1 MEKLHYGRV
10 VAAGWLF
17 VLVVAATL
25 WDSDSQEWRNL
36 GALLSSGK
44 PTTLLAIIT
53 AIAGLGG
60 PPAVGLLLD
69 RLAALAFLAARRSM
83 WNLPFNEAFGN
94 MLASREIE
102 LEGPI
107 SSSGAFQAFF
117 YTYADSR
124 LIDWM
129 RRRTTYAYGSLTSAM
144 AIVAGLIVSLF
155 VFRAF
160 SLAVCSISLCL
171 VIALL
176 IYTRIVTN
184 GLGETGQ
191 AWVSTIGRIALK
203 QYSEALGVA
212 PKVREVGEKN
222 AKRR

>member
-25 WDSDSQEWRNL
+25 WDSGSQEWRNL
-36 GALLSSGK
+36 GTLLSSRK

-69 RLAALAFLAARRSM
+69 RLAALALLAARRSM
-83 WNLPFNEAFGN
+83 WNLSFNETFGK
-94 MLASREIE
+94 MLAKEIE
-102 LEGPI
+102 LKEPI
-107 SSSGAFQAFF
+107 SSSGAFQVFF

-144 AIVAGLIVSLF
+144 AIVAGLIVALF

-160 SLAVCSISLCL
+160 SLAMCFISLCL

-184 GLGETGQ
+184 GIGEAGQ
-191 AWVSTIGRIALK
+191 AWVSTIGRIALR
-203 QYSEALGVA
+203 QYNEALGIA
-212 PKVREVGEKN
+212 PKVREVGDKN
-222 AKRR
+222 AKHR

>member
-25 WDSDSQEWRNL
+25 WASDSPQWNYL
-36 GALLSSGK
+36 GVLLSSGQ
-44 PTTLLAIIT
+44 PTTLLAVIT

-69 RLAALAFLAARRSM
+69 RLAALVLLGVRRNP
-83 WNLPFNEAFGN
+83 WNLPFNEAFGK
-94 MLASREIE
+94 MLAREVE

-129 RRRTTYAYGSLTSAM
+129 RRRTTYAYGSLISAM
-144 AIVAGLIVSLF
+144 AIIAGLIVSLLIF
-155 VFRAF
+155 SAF
-160 SLAVCSISLCL
+160 SLVVGFISLLL
-171 VIALL
+171 VVALI

-184 GLGETGQ
+184 GIGETGQ
-191 AWVSTIGRIALK
+191 AWVSTIGRVAVK
-203 QYSEALGVA
+203 QYNEALGVTSRA
-212 PKVREVGEKN
+212 REVGEKD
-222 AKRR
+222 AKPR